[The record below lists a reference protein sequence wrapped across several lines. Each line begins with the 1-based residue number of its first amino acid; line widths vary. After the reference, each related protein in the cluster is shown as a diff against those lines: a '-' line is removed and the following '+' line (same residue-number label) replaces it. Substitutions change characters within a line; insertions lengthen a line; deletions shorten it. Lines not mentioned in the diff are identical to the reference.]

1 MYWSVFLTRSTL
13 CREWLC
19 LVCCAPLCL
28 FNSFHIVL
36 CIALSRVV
44 YYSVSLTRSTLCC
57 AVHRCVL
64 CTVVSFRPVPHRFVL
79 CIALCCVLSCL
90 IDPFNTVLCCALLCV
105 VYCRVSLTRST
116 PCCVVQCLRGLK
128 LCPAQAESGRRH
140 FMYSTASTRSD
151 YSANYSRS
159 PHLITTDTYEMS
171 SLK

>member
-1 MYWSVFLTRSTL
+1 MFILCFMYWSVFLTRSTL

-64 CTVVSFRPVPHRFVL
+64 CTVVSFRPVPHRVVL

-90 IDPFNTVLCCALLCV
+90 PDPFHTVLCCAV
-105 VYCRVSLTRST
+105 
-116 PCCVVQCLRGLK
+116 
-128 LCPAQAESGRRH
+128 
-140 FMYSTASTRSD
+140 STRPE
-151 YSANYSRS
+151 AVPS
-159 PHLITTDTYEMS
+159 PGGVRPP
-171 SLK
+171 SLHVQHGQHPVRLLGQLQPQPPPHHH

>member
-1 MYWSVFLTRSTL
+1 MYWSVFLTRSTP

-64 CTVVSFRPVPHRFVL
+64 CTVVSFRPVPH
-79 CIALCCVLSCL
+79 
-90 IDPFNTVLCCALLCV
+90 VLCCALLCV